1 MRLFWKIWKIIFKV
15 AFFPTVL
22 MLLLLIVSGALTGV
36 LTYCLNLLFQNVY
49 LYLQNKATLQ
59 QVILFGGIVG
69 GLYLLEYLLKI
80 MLVFIRPN
88 FLEKIKINVLNNV
101 HQSISLIPMEEYEN
115 LSIYNDIYMVN
126 NFVNG
131 PHFMIFFFGSLSII
145 TTIISLVSIIVALAL
160 FSPWLILIA
169 LLSILPIFILRL
181 VRGKQYYQMQVYQA
195 PKQRFLNYLFS
206 LFIDP
211 FSLREMRCYGFN
223 DYLEQKWVELNKDVT
238 NEEFCFTKKSSL
250 YQLGA
255 DLFKTFGL
263 ALAIVLII
271 ILTFNNKITFG
282 QFGTSL
288 IIFRNVQSS
297 FHSILNQLAQIA
309 SKMPYLGKVFII
321 FDKAKQYQEI
331 GKNQFENFNENI
343 ELENVS
349 FYYPSSNHKV
359 LEDINLKIENG
370 KLIAIVG
377 ENGAGKTTLVKVLM
391 GLFKPTSGVVK
402 YDGVDINYYQSQ
414 SITNDTSAVF
424 QNFTRYALSLREN
437 VAISDIRNIDNDDK
451 IISCLEQV
459 DLTDLL
465 QKCNYQLDC
474 NLRKDFG
481 GLELSGG
488 QWQKVAIARGIFR
501 QSNLIIFDEPTAA
514 IDPLLEN
521 KIFALFK
528 ELTKDRT
535 SILVSHRIG
544 PTKMADEIIVLE
556 KGRIVEK
563 GTFKELMDLKGKYY
577 ELYTLQAQ
585 WYQE

>member
-49 LYLQNKATLQ
+49 LYLQNEATLQ

-223 DYLEQKWVELNKDVT
+223 DYLEQKWVELNK
-238 NEEFCFTKKSSL
+238 
-250 YQLGA
+250 
-255 DLFKTFGL
+255 
-263 ALAIVLII
+263 
-271 ILTFNNKITFG
+271 
-282 QFGTSL
+282 
-288 IIFRNVQSS
+288 
-297 FHSILNQLAQIA
+297 
-309 SKMPYLGKVFII
+309 
-321 FDKAKQYQEI
+321 
-331 GKNQFENFNENI
+331 
-343 ELENVS
+343 
-349 FYYPSSNHKV
+349 
-359 LEDINLKIENG
+359 
-370 KLIAIVG
+370 
-377 ENGAGKTTLVKVLM
+377 
-391 GLFKPTSGVVK
+391 
-402 YDGVDINYYQSQ
+402 
-414 SITNDTSAVF
+414 
-424 QNFTRYALSLREN
+424 
-437 VAISDIRNIDNDDK
+437 
-451 IISCLEQV
+451 
-459 DLTDLL
+459 
-465 QKCNYQLDC
+465 
-474 NLRKDFG
+474 
-481 GLELSGG
+481 
-488 QWQKVAIARGIFR
+488 
-501 QSNLIIFDEPTAA
+501 
-514 IDPLLEN
+514 
-521 KIFALFK
+521 
-528 ELTKDRT
+528 
-535 SILVSHRIG
+535 
-544 PTKMADEIIVLE
+544 
-556 KGRIVEK
+556 
-563 GTFKELMDLKGKYY
+563 
-577 ELYTLQAQ
+577 
-585 WYQE
+585 